1 MPKKQEITTD
11 NDEKDLV
18 QNQDPKS
25 EEGTAPADTNTPP
38 DTTEEGSK
46 GNASTPSDVPDAME
60 QAPQVDTPELESLS
74 VLSDRHRVPTWQ
86 QAALTRLMGWSD
98 GKRVRDT
105 DYTKALEALKGRRI
119 GGGRME

>member
-1 MPKKQEITTD
+1 MAKKQETPPD
-11 NDEKDLV
+11 NDEKDFV
-18 QNQDPKS
+18 QNQAPKPG
-25 EEGTAPADTNTPP
+25 EGTAPADT
-38 DTTEEGSK
+38 EEGSK
-46 GNASTPSDVPDAME
+46 GDANTPPDDTE

-86 QAALTRLMGWSD
+86 QAALMRLMGWNE
-98 GKRVRDT
+98 GKKVYDA